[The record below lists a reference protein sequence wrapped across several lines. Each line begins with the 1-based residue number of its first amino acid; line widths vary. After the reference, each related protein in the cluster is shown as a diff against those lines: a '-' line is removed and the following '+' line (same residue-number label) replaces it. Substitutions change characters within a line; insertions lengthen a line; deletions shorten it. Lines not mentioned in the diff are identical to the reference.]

1 MLVCGL
7 IAVLPA
13 RARRRAGHLGLDPGH
28 GRAIGQGAA
37 TASGR
42 AAPDSN
48 PLTRYHLAVALKT
61 LGRTSE
67 ARKELHVIIYSNPDL
82 DWMDDVRELLDE
94 LSS

>member
-1 MLVCGL
+1 MGWILVTDGQSDK
-7 IAVLPA
+7 ALPLLRDA
-13 RARRRAGHLGLDPGH
+13 LSR
-28 GRAIGQGAA
+28 
-37 TASGR
+37 
-42 AAPDSN
+42 DSN

-67 ARKELHVIIYSNPDL
+67 ARKELHVIINSNPDL